1 MKIPKR
7 LHIPRNIR
15 KQQPQIL
22 IIVVLA
28 HGVNIKRRPMN
39 ARVIHR
45 GHVAA
50 VAEGEGIFAGLVA
63 EKVDDAQGSVRGEQ
77 VVHVAD
83 VGGVGSDGA
92 T

>member
-1 MKIPKR
+1 
-7 LHIPRNIR
+7 
-15 KQQPQIL
+15 
-22 IIVVLA
+22 
-28 HGVNIKRRPMN
+28 MN